1 MGYLLC
7 SYIGHLGWLSWAAL
21 QTAATPPER
30 IGSIGQDTALVK
42 HEGYGSSSPRSAW
55 RSTHYRY
62 GQQLGAF
69 APFFETTSSIN
80 FAKHTD
86 TRVDDQI
93 Q

>member
-1 MGYLLC
+1 MALLG
-7 SYIGHLGWLSWAAL
+7 S
-21 QTAATPPER
+21 TADRCNSTRAY
-30 IGSIGQDTALVK
+30 GSIGQDTALVK

-86 TRVDDQI
+86 TRVDDQM